1 MEGAD
6 PGGKETG
13 TTTGECLRALHLLSI
28 TSLTLTPYGMQ
39 AGHPHAGEC
48 LTAGLGVQRKAGCAM
63 SGDLQGVKNYPRG

>member
-13 TTTGECLRALHLLSI
+13 NTMGECLRALHLPSV
-28 TSLTLTPYGMQ
+28 TSLTLTPCGMQ

-48 LTAGLGVQRKAGCAM
+48 LTAGLEVQRKPGCAE
-63 SGDLQGVKNYPRG
+63 SGDLQGVKNSPHG